1 MKPNVGFCPQCKS
14 TPSIKLNKNL
24 VTLKCKCDLQIELDI
39 ANYLKLLESK
49 GLKGSSKERK
59 ELSYIKDGY
68 EHLNEYFLT
77 LRNGM
82 INYLV
87 KQINDVETAYE
98 ES

>member
-49 GLKGSSKERK
+49 GLKGS
-59 ELSYIKDGY
+59 I
-68 EHLNEYFLT
+68 
-77 LRNGM
+77 
-82 INYLV
+82 
-87 KQINDVETAYE
+87 
-98 ES
+98 